1 MVASESASDRLEH
14 MLKRVETLELVVCA
28 PKVRREKR

>member
-1 MVASESASDRLEH
+1 MVLSESEDGLEH